1 MICES
6 SQIIGGSKGCVPLG
20 RRALAREGRQGALA
34 TIGRG
39 KSEISPSKA
48 SVWESSG

>member
-6 SQIIGGSKGCVPLG
+6 SQIIGGSKEYVPLG
-20 RRALAREGRQGALA
+20 HRAFAREGRQGASA
-34 TIGRG
+34 TVGRG

-48 SVWESSG
+48 SMWESSG